1 MKQILLLLAVL
12 ITISTPIFASDW
24 RYLTTAVNGEQ
35 LYIDM
40 DSISRHGSYADVW
53 IKYITPGSVDK
64 QLVRVTTNKRM
75 AVLAYATYSSNGTL
89 YDSGSD
95 TYSYDF
101 SPIIPDSVGESIY
114 IAVFYS

>member
-1 MKQILLLLAVL
+1 
-12 ITISTPIFASDW
+12 
-24 RYLTTAVNGEQ
+24 
-35 LYIDM
+35 M